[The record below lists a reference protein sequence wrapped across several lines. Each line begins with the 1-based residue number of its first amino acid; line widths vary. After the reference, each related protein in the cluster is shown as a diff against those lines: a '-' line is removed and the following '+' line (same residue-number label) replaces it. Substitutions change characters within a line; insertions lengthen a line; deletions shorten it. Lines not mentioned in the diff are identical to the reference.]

1 MVLNAVLN
9 TLSVLLW
16 FAVGSGC
23 LSLSTTA
30 AVAAHD
36 KEINCVALSPNDA
49 LVATSSQDR
58 TVKVWN
64 LPHLTPGMTLR
75 GHKRGVWSVV
85 FSPVDQV
92 RGWGLGGSVRLGA
105 RGGGGEGGGG

>member
-1 MVLNAVLN
+1 MVLNAVIN

-92 RGWGLGGSVRLGA
+92 GGCGGGGISEMGGPRG
-105 RGGGGEGGGG
+105 RGGGGGG